1 MRVLIVEKDITTKI
15 VYEAELHQQ
24 NVTVDLAS
32 NGEEGLKMANE
43 NKPDLIVLELVLP
56 RINGFDFIKEIKK
69 NENLRDVKILVSS
82 ILSQKKDI
90 NEAMELGAY
99 EYLQKDAYSQKQI
112 IARVLDILISGQN

>member
-1 MRVLIVEKDITTKI
+1 MRVLIVEKDVTTKI
-15 VYEAELHQQ
+15 VYESELHQQ

-43 NKPDLIVLELVLP
+43 NKPDLIMLELVLP

-69 NENLRDVKILVSS
+69 NEQLKDVKILVSS

-90 NEAMELGAY
+90 DEAMELGAY

-112 IARVLDILISGQN
+112 IAKVLDILINEQN